1 MKLAAT
7 IMMAALMGVV
17 AHAADRNVTVC
28 MEGGEARSAESS
40 ARALA
45 ATMFARVG
53 VTIKWRLGLRGC
65 SRQGIQ
71 VSLSEHT
78 PTALYPD
85 ALAWA
90 QPYEGTQ
97 IRVFSD
103 RIAQTHGPAE
113 APIVLAH
120 VLVHE
125 ITHVLQ
131 GVSRHSDQGVMKAQW
146 EQRDFMLMRWE
157 PLLFTDEDV
166 HLIRQGL
173 AHRAAGPA
181 PSPNRAFIPESSE

>member
-1 MKLAAT
+1 MKFAAMT
-7 IMMAALMGVV
+7 LMAALTGV
-17 AHAADRNVTVC
+17 AAPTAERNVTVC
-28 MEGGEARSAESS
+28 MEGGEARPAESS

-45 ATMFARVG
+45 STMFARVG
-53 VTIKWRLGLRGC
+53 VTIKWRMGLGGC
-65 SRQGIQ
+65 PRQGIQ
-71 VSLSEHT
+71 VTLRERT
-78 PTALYPD
+78 PAALYPD
-85 ALAWA
+85 ALARA
-90 QPYEGTQ
+90 LPYEGTQ

-113 APIVLAH
+113 VPVVLAH

-125 ITHVLQ
+125 ITHLLQ

-157 PLLFTDEDV
+157 PLLFTDEDI

-173 AHRAAGPA
+173 TQRGARAARPA
-181 PSPNRAFIPESSE
+181 NGALLDSAE